1 MSTSQHDLE
10 YGPNPPGAQY
20 EHTDIDPAI
29 GYKFAIWLSVAM
41 LMSAG
46 IVYGSFWFFNGQQKA
61 DDAAALKYPLAAG
74 RLPEQQDRRPLPRLQ
89 NQPFKD
95 LYELREGEMKRLE
108 RYAWQDKGEGVT
120 RIPIERAMELV
131 VERGLPART
140 EGASSINVVVQDSS
154 SGRTIG
160 PR

>member
-1 MSTSQHDLE
+1 MSISQHDLE
-10 YGPNPPGAQY
+10 YGPTPPGAQH
-20 EHTDIDPAI
+20 EHTDIDVSI
-29 GYKFAIWLSVAM
+29 GYKFATWLFVAM

-61 DDAAALKYPLAAG
+61 ADATALKYPLAAG

-108 RYAWQDKGEGVT
+108 SYAWQDKGEGVT

-131 VERGLPART
+131 LEKGLPART
-140 EGASSINVVVQDSS
+140 GGADGTNTVVQDSS
-154 SGRTIG
+154 AGRTSV

>member
-1 MSTSQHDLE
+1 MSTNQHDLE
-10 YGPNPPGAQY
+10 YGPNPPGAEH
-20 EHTDIDPAI
+20 EHTDIDVSI
-29 GYKFAIWLSVAM
+29 GYKFA
-41 LMSAG
+41 MSAG

-61 DDAAALKYPLAAG
+61 TDAAAQKYPLAAG
-74 RLPEQQDRRPLPRLQ
+74 RLPDQQDRRPLPRLQ

-108 RYAWQDKGEGVT
+108 SYAWQDKGEGVT

-131 VERGLPART
+131 VEKGLPART
-140 EGASSINVVVQDSS
+140 GGADGINTVVEDSS
-154 SGRTIG
+154 AGRTIV